1 MPHAAAVAGCRGEAS
16 APTQCGELSGRW
28 GCKGGLE
35 EQGRHR
41 HPVNQSI
48 DPEREV
54 PDILEN
60 DDDMLAPLPIVGTTG
75 PFPQS
80 YTLTTTATSSVE
92 PWA

>member
-1 MPHAAAVAGCRGEAS
+1 MPHAAAEACCRGEAS
-16 APTQCGELSGRW
+16 ALQRGAGVEWKVGVQR
-28 GCKGGLE
+28 GLE
-35 EQGRHR
+35 EQGRT
-41 HPVNQSI
+41 VALQSI

-54 PDILEN
+54 PDVDMLES
-60 DDDMLAPLPIVGTTG
+60 DDMLAPLPIVGTTG